1 MTVKSRV
8 EENLEA
14 REILFNM
21 YAINQGMNYIDDE
34 TDVIV
39 ENVALDAIDLYEMY
53 ANILMFS

>member
-21 YAINQGMNYIDDE
+21 YAINQGMNYIDDGN
-34 TDVIV
+34 IKY
-39 ENVALDAIDLYEMY
+39 LD
-53 ANILMFS
+53 

>member
-1 MTVKSRV
+1 
-8 EENLEA
+8 
-14 REILFNM
+14 
-21 YAINQGMNYIDDE
+21 MNYIDDE